1 MKMKKTQKSAKERV
15 MRKLRV
21 IGALQIAAAKAESA
35 NSASKASVVQPPI
48 AVVSTMTPTEI
59 PTSAGYHH
67 PEGLLTTIDLE
78 SSLPNG
84 FQSKV
89 LRNSSSVYWRT
100 CAASKCNWKNK
111 NFENWDVYF
120 DSNTVP

>member
-59 PTSAGYHH
+59 PTSAASGLRNH

-89 LRNSSSVYWRT
+89 LRNSSSVY
-100 CAASKCNWKNK
+100 
-111 NFENWDVYF
+111 
-120 DSNTVP
+120 

>member
-89 LRNSSSVYWRT
+89 LRNSSSVY
-100 CAASKCNWKNK
+100 
-111 NFENWDVYF
+111 
-120 DSNTVP
+120 

>member
-35 NSASKASVVQPPI
+35 NSASKASVQPPI

-67 PEGLLTTIDLE
+67 PEGLLATIDLE

-89 LRNSSSVYWRT
+89 LRNSSSVY
-100 CAASKCNWKNK
+100 
-111 NFENWDVYF
+111 
-120 DSNTVP
+120 

>member
-35 NSASKASVVQPPI
+35 NSAKKASVQPPI
-48 AVVSTMTPTEI
+48 AVISTSMPPTEI
-59 PTSAGYHH
+59 PTSATSGLRNH

-89 LRNSSSVYWRT
+89 LRNSSSVY
-100 CAASKCNWKNK
+100 
-111 NFENWDVYF
+111 
-120 DSNTVP
+120 